1 MSVISN
7 EEWVVSYFNSTSNHN
22 GGLIGLS
29 AGSVVS
35 YFNSTSNHNIEEVAY
50 TLP

>member
-22 GGLIGLS
+22 GLWLITL
-29 AGSVVS
+29 AFLVVS
-35 YFNSTSNHNIEEVAY
+35 YFNSTSNHNLGYAIC
-50 TLP
+50 